1 MTSFDITIGHS
12 AIKKFAID
20 SVFESF
26 YPLIVAGLVSCIT
39 IASAQS
45 ESGLSQKEN
54 RSIAIH
60 LHLDLR
66 QRHVHSLL
74 TAVLLELPG

>member
-1 MTSFDITIGHS
+1 MTPFDATVGHS
-12 AIKKFAID
+12 AIKNLLSIL
-20 SVFESF
+20 SLNLF
-26 YPLIVAGLVSCIT
+26 YPLIVACLVSCIT
-39 IASAQS
+39 TASAQP
-45 ESGLSQKEN
+45 ESGLSQKES

-66 QRHVHSLL
+66 QRHVRSIL